1 VVQILVNVIVDIL
14 WDFGVVLNATNPFAI
29 HLAEVMELVL
39 LQEFAIVRQDSME
52 VSVNFQR

>member
-14 WDFGVVLNATNPFAI
+14 WDFGVVLNATNRFAI

-52 VSVNFQR
+52 VSVNIQR